1 MRSPILIDL
10 IQNPTIEIP
19 EFYKNV
25 NWVGST
31 LNAEILKEELAEPEI
46 KDYAETILASSR
58 RLSDTLNSILDL
70 SKIASF
76 NENIKYEKFD
86 LKKLITDAVKLFNI
100 KAIMKGL
107 KLSYINDY
115 DTFIITTDKVILR
128 KIINNLISNSV
139 KYTLKG

>member
-1 MRSPILIDL
+1 M
-10 IQNPTIEIP
+10 
-19 EFYKNV
+19 
-25 NWVGST
+25 
-31 LNAEILKEELAEPEI
+31 AEPEI

-86 LKKLITDAVKLFNI
+86 LKKLITDVVKLFNI

-128 KIINNLISNSV
+128 KILTNILFRNL
-139 KYTLKG
+139 